1 MCIIV
6 SYEAPSSLS
15 FGTNLHC
22 SWKRFSLTAVFKCVS
37 QVLHTPFR
45 LISFCEMS
53 PEPIKFWQRPNT
65 KNDIIETKI
74 AARTTGNLF
83 CCCCCS
89 FSFDQGRVSYIHEI
103 VFNINWLVK
112 VMNIFVIVNL
122 GIIMIVLR
130 ANIDFHW
137 FSSGSVFVLVTD
149 SRASCLHFILLF
161 WNQTLT
167 WLSDSPNMDA
177 SWWRSAFVKYFW
189 TWNLFSSPLRW
200 RLENTA
206 RVQGLLGLRGFV
218 SPGLVWVQGCDDV
231 GASLLYSVR
240 EPVV

>member
-1 MCIIV
+1 MFYRFIVQHKAVLLQKIRLNVVILCHQKRYFYLIFHPITEPMCIIV

-53 PEPIKFWQRPNT
+53 PEPIKFWQIPNT
-65 KNDIIETKI
+65 KNDIIETKM

-83 CCCCCS
+83 CCCSFS

-122 GIIMIVLR
+122 GILNYDRFTSKYRFSLVFFRFCVRACHRFPSFLPPFHSSVLK
-130 ANIDFHW
+130 
-137 FSSGSVFVLVTD
+137 
-149 SRASCLHFILLF
+149 
-161 WNQTLT
+161 
-167 WLSDSPNMDA
+167 PNFDLII
-177 SWWRSAFVKYFW
+177 W
-189 TWNLFSSPLRW
+189 
-200 RLENTA
+200 
-206 RVQGLLGLRGFV
+206 
-218 SPGLVWVQGCDDV
+218 
-231 GASLLYSVR
+231 
-240 EPVV
+240 